1 MKAFLKKHK
10 KAVKGA
16 LVLGAVIV
24 LGLLLMAGNDVLSP
38 FNE

>member
-1 MKAFLKKHK
+1 MKEFLKKHK
-10 KAVKGA
+10 KAVKIA

-24 LGLLLMAGNDVLSP
+24 LGLLLSAGNDVLSP